1 MKQNLLNFKLS
12 TLEKESW
19 TSEAMVQHSSILNIC
34 IVWPAGR
41 TNVIWIK
48 CKHTITYFSSH
59 PHSKQYNT
67 YAKSMPA
74 VGGQTLNDWTRTA
87 ETAEWAYTVSVLC
100 FAFEQFFLLPSTQ
113 KLDLP
118 FCGAAAWGT
127 LFITSDSGHIIS
139 KLLLFSIYWDD
150 HLRREE
156 IPSPKAH
163 SVSVFLLRLLT
174 RGNYNQFWQ
183 CLLCYRSPS
192 TGKWSESKQ
201 QLFENRQFSESNFI
215 PRSTWPFP
223 DISSILFLY
232 KKLWCRFVQFLRV
245 SFCSTCPLF
254 IRLKAKST

>member
-19 TSEAMVQHSSILNIC
+19 TSEAMVQHSLILNIC

-74 VGGQTLNDWTRTA
+74 VGGQTLNDWTRTLRQQS
-87 ETAEWAYTVSVLC
+87 ELILLLC
-100 FAFEQFFLLPSTQ
+100 FAFEQFFLLRSTRKQ
-113 KLDLP
+113 DLP

-139 KLLLFSIYWDD
+139 KLLLFSIYWDG
-150 HLRREE
+150 HLWREE

-174 RGNYNQFWQ
+174 RGNYNQFSQ
-183 CLLCYRSPS
+183 CLLCYWSPS
-192 TGKWSESKQ
+192 TGKWSESKTVDSIQ
-201 QLFENRQFSESNFI
+201 AAIWEQTVFRDYFHSKVNLALSWYFFYTIFI
-215 PRSTWPFP
+215 QKSLIQVCSVFK
-223 DISSILFLY
+223 DEFLQY
-232 KKLWCRFVQFLRV
+232 LLTFR
-245 SFCSTCPLF
+245 
-254 IRLKAKST
+254 